1 MEWAGRQH
9 PVETLVEWVA
19 PLPLAAAAFW
29 AGRLQGFSIVEAAA
43 AAVALLTLGFAV
55 MKVAG
60 GGGHWRLQQF
70 QLPALDSDLPGLDE
84 LILQP
89 CDELLELD
97 DPLPT
102 VEEDAR
108 VVRLFEREDPTP
120 GELVTRIS
128 DFLGEAR
135 PSPVAATLPNLPGA
149 SDASDALHA
158 ALANIRA
165 SLR

>member
-29 AGRLQGFSIVEAAA
+29 AGRLLGFSLVEAAA

-55 MKVAG
+55 MKLAG
-60 GGGHWRLQQF
+60 GAAHWRLQQF
-70 QLPALDSDLPGLDE
+70 QPQELDSPPLDE
-84 LILQP
+84 LILRP
-89 CDELLELD
+89 SDELLELD

-120 GELVTRIS
+120 GELVTRIC

-135 PSPVAATLPNLPGA
+135 PSPEAAAMPRLPGA
-149 SDASDALHA
+149 PDASDALHA

>member
-1 MEWAGRQH
+1 MDWAGRQH

-29 AGRLQGFSIVEAAA
+29 AGRLFGFSMVEAAA
-43 AAVALLTLGFAV
+43 AAVTLLTAGFAV

-60 GGGHWRLQQF
+60 GGPRWRLPQF
-70 QLPALDSDLPGLDE
+70 QPATLDSPQPGLDE

-89 CDELLELD
+89 SDVLLELN
-97 DPLPT
+97 DPLPM

-108 VVRLFEREDPTP
+108 VVRLFERQEPTP

-128 DFLGEAR
+128 DFLGEAQR
-135 PSPVAATLPNLPGA
+135 FPAAAADPPMPCPP
-149 SDASDALHA
+149 DASDALHA